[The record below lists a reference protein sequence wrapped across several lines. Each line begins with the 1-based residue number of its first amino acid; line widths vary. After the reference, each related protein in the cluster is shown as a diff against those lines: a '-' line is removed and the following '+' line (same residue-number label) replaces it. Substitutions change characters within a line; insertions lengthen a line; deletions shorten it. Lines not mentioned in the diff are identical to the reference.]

1 MQEWLQDIREKT
13 KNMDR
18 KEKIDYVL
26 QYYWHYL
33 LGVGAVIALIFF
45 VIYHSLYGQKDKV
58 FTCILVNQEID
69 SKRDGQIQSDFAKFL
84 NVEED
89 KICVDSNYL
98 ISYGNVQLEG
108 INESSYEKFFFNWSV
123 NELDAII
130 MPESFYKY
138 CIENGGEFLPLNS
151 LLDVETL
158 KQRGLNI
165 YEDQGIAV
173 GLRLENTDF
182 FTEARLHQPLVEKEQ
197 EEPLLLA
204 FPNNTK
210 HKEHCAIFLQFIK

>member
-1 MQEWLQDIREKT
+1 MEEWLQNIRQKT

-18 KEKIDYVL
+18 KTKIDYVL
-26 QYYWHYL
+26 HYYWHYL

-45 VIYHSLYGQKDKV
+45 LIYHSLYGQKEKV

-69 SKRDGQIQSDFAKFL
+69 SKRDQQIQTNFAKFI
-84 NVEED
+84 EIDES
-89 KICVDSNYL
+89 KISVDSNYL

-123 NELDAII
+123 SGLDAII

-138 CIENGGEFLPLNS
+138 CMENGGGFLPLNS
-151 LLDVETL
+151 LYNVESL
-158 KQRGLNI
+158 KQRGLYI
-165 YEDQGIAV
+165 YEDQGIAIA
-173 GLRLENTDF
+173 LRLENTDF
-182 FTEARLHQPLVEKEQ
+182 FETASLHQPLVEKGQ

-210 HKEHCAIFLQFIK
+210 HKEHCTAFLQFIK